1 MVLTVQRGGMED
13 FRTVYTKCT
22 TITKRRQ
29 ENANVTPQKCQCVD
43 LWTQNMSSKYAISL
57 NFYITYD
64 LIIGAWFVNHCNIEL
79 CQSAKP
85 STYRSFLHQWF
96 I

>member
-1 MVLTVQRGGMED
+1 VLTVQRGGMEE
-13 FRTVYTKCT
+13 FRTFYTKRT

-29 ENANVTPQKCQCVD
+29 ENANATQKKSQCVD
-43 LWTQNMSSKYAISL
+43 LCTQNMSSKYVINL